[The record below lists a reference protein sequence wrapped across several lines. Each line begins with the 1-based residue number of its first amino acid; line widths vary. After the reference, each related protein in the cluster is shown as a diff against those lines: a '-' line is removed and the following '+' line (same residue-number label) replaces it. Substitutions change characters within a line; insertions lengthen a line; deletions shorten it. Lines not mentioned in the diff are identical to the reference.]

1 MLGSHLCT
9 GASSSLKAFLAT
21 SLEKFLLVIHLGASV
36 SLVPQAITL
45 LGLCG
50 GIIVVLFNVSFLS
63 LTLK

>member
-1 MLGSHLCT
+1 ML

-21 SLEKFLLVIHLGASV
+21 SLGKLLLKIYLGASV

-45 LGLCG
+45 LGLSG
-50 GIIVVLFNVSFLS
+50 NIIVVLFNVNFLS